1 MARRRPSPGRAA
13 GPEKCGHRSNQIRV
27 PAICSGVD
35 IDTRASRAGLPDAS
49 VGVTELYQ
57 AHGVGLIKLGV
68 IMLGD
73 RTAAEDVVQDA
84 FFGLY
89 RNWGRLSDSMNALA
103 YVRAS
108 VLNGCRAALR
118 QRIRRARLPVVADAA
133 TTGTVEE
140 SVLLGEEHREV
151 LAAVR
156 RLPDRQR
163 EALVLR
169 FYLGVTEE
177 ETARAMGI
185 SRGTV
190 KSSTSRAL
198 AALGRMLK
206 EDS

>member
-1 MARRRPSPGRAA
+1 M
-13 GPEKCGHRSNQIRV
+13 
-27 PAICSGVD
+27 D
-35 IDTRASRAGLPDAS
+35 IDTQARRAGLPDAS

-89 RNWGRLSDSMNALA
+89 RNWGRLSDPVNALA

-118 QRIRRARLPVVADAA
+118 QRIRRDRRDRSVVAADA
-133 TTGTVEE
+133 VPVE
-140 SVLLGEEHREV
+140 SVEAIVMLSEEHREV
-151 LAAVR
+151 FAAMR

-190 KSSTSRAL
+190 KSATSRAV
-198 AALGRMLK
+198 AALGRML
-206 EDS
+206 EEGS

>member
-1 MARRRPSPGRAA
+1 M
-13 GPEKCGHRSNQIRV
+13 
-27 PAICSGVD
+27 
-35 IDTRASRAGLPDAS
+35 
-49 VGVTELYQ
+49 TELYQ
-57 AHGVGLIKLGV
+57 AHAVGLIKLGV

-89 RNWGRLSDSMNALA
+89 RNWGRLSDQGYALA
-103 YVRAS
+103 YVRAC

-118 QRIRRARLPVVADAA
+118 QRIRRDRRDRSIVAADAVPA
-133 TTGTVEE
+133 DSVEAI
-140 SVLLGEEHREV
+140 VLLSEEHREV
-151 LAAVR
+151 FAALR

>member
-1 MARRRPSPGRAA
+1 VLDAR
-13 GPEKCGHRSNQIRV
+13 
-27 PAICSGVD
+27 
-35 IDTRASRAGLPDAS
+35 L
-49 VGVTELYQ
+49 GVTGLYQ
-57 AHGVGLIKLGV
+57 DHAVGLIKLAV

-73 RTAAEDVVQDA
+73 RAAAEDVVQDA

-89 RNWGRLSDSMNALA
+89 RNWAGLSDPAKALA

-118 QRIRRARLPVVADAA
+118 QRLRRDRRRLSAADAA
-133 TTGTVEE
+133 AAE
-140 SVLLGEEHREV
+140 SAESAVLLREEHREV

-156 RLPDRQR
+156 RLPERQR

-169 FYLGVTEE
+169 FYLGVSEE

-190 KSSTSRAL
+190 KSATSRAL
-198 AALGRMLK
+198 TALGRTLRG
-206 EDS
+206 ES

>member
-1 MARRRPSPGRAA
+1 VDTDADRATRP
-13 GPEKCGHRSNQIRV
+13 
-27 PAICSGVD
+27 PAE
-35 IDTRASRAGLPDAS
+35 A
-49 VGVTELYQ
+49 GVTALYE
-57 AHGVGLIKLGV
+57 AHAFGLVRMAI

-89 RNWGRLSDSMNALA
+89 RNWGRLADPDKALA

-118 QRIRRARLPVVADAA
+118 QQGRRERRDRAAA
-133 TTGTVEE
+133 TDARAVHE
-140 SVLLGEEHREV
+140 SAESLVLLSEEHREV
-151 LAAVR
+151 LLAVR

-169 FYLGVTEE
+169 FYFGLSEE
-177 ETARAMGI
+177 ETAGAMGI

-190 KSSTSRAL
+190 KSSLSRAL
-198 AALGRMLK
+198 AALGRMLT
-206 EDS
+206 EES

>member
-1 MARRRPSPGRAA
+1 
-13 GPEKCGHRSNQIRV
+13 
-27 PAICSGVD
+27 VD
-35 IDTRASRAGLPDAS
+35 TDTRGRPPGATDARL
-49 VGVTELYQ
+49 GVTELYQ
-57 AHGVGLIKLGV
+57 AHAVGLIKLGV

-73 RTAAEDVVQDA
+73 AAAAEDVVQDA

-89 RNWGRLSDSMNALA
+89 RNWGRLSDPVNALA
-103 YVRAS
+103 YARAS

-118 QRIRRARLPVVADAA
+118 QRIRRERRLSVVADAA
-133 TTGTVEE
+133 TTE
-140 SVLLGEEHREV
+140 SAVLLSEEHREV
-151 LAAVR
+151 LAALR

-169 FYLGVTEE
+169 FYLGVSEE

-206 EDS
+206 EES

>member
-1 MARRRPSPGRAA
+1 M
-13 GPEKCGHRSNQIRV
+13 
-27 PAICSGVD
+27 
-35 IDTRASRAGLPDAS
+35 
-49 VGVTELYQ
+49 TELYQ
-57 AHGVGLIKLGV
+57 AHAVGLIKFGV

-89 RNWGRLSDSMNALA
+89 RNWGRLSDPVKALA

-118 QRIRRARLPVVADAA
+118 QRIRRDRLDKAAAADAVA
-133 TTGTVEE
+133 AAE
-140 SVLLGEEHREV
+140 SAESAESAVLVAEEHREV

-169 FYLGVTEE
+169 FYLGVSEE
-177 ETARAMGI
+177 ETARAMGT

-198 AALGRMLK
+198 MALGRMLK
-206 EDS
+206 EES

>member
-1 MARRRPSPGRAA
+1 MDTDTRGDPSSAVNA
-13 GPEKCGHRSNQIRV
+13 D
-27 PAICSGVD
+27 SGV
-35 IDTRASRAGLPDAS
+35 TG
-49 VGVTELYQ
+49 LYQ
-57 AHGVGLIKLGV
+57 AHAVGLIKLAV

-73 RTAAEDVVQDA
+73 RTAAEDVTQDA

-89 RNWGRLSDSMNALA
+89 RNWDRLSDPVNALA

-118 QRIRRARLPVVADAA
+118 QRIRGARRDRAASWHATPAA
-133 TTGTVEE
+133 E
-140 SVLLGEEHREV
+140 SAESAVLLSEEHREV

-169 FYLGVTEE
+169 FYLGVSEE

-190 KSSTSRAL
+190 KSATSRAL
-198 AALGRMLK
+198 AALGRMLT
-206 EDS
+206 EEES

>member
-1 MARRRPSPGRAA
+1 M
-13 GPEKCGHRSNQIRV
+13 
-27 PAICSGVD
+27 D
-35 IDTRASRAGLPDAS
+35 IDTRARRAGLPDAS

-89 RNWGRLSDSMNALA
+89 RNWSRLSDPLNALA

-118 QRIRRARLPVVADAA
+118 QRIRRDRRDRSVVAADA
-133 TTGTVEE
+133 VPVE
-140 SVLLGEEHREV
+140 SVEAIVMLSEEHREV
-151 LAAVR
+151 FAAMR

>member
-1 MARRRPSPGRAA
+1 
-13 GPEKCGHRSNQIRV
+13 
-27 PAICSGVD
+27 VD
-35 IDTRASRAGLPDAS
+35 IDTRAHRAGLPDAS

-57 AHGVGLIKLGV
+57 AHAVGLIKLGV

-89 RNWGRLSDSMNALA
+89 RNWGRLSDPDNALA
-103 YVRAS
+103 YARAS

-118 QRIRRARLPVVADAA
+118 QRIRRERRLSAVADAA
-133 TTGTVEE
+133 TAE
-140 SVLLGEEHREV
+140 SAESVVLLGEEHREV

-169 FYLGVTEE
+169 FYLGVSEE

-206 EDS
+206 EES